1 MTLKKTWD
9 DEQYLL
15 EVLVAEAWID
25 NDFEEEEDCFNEY
38 NLEFDRL
45 YKKARAE
52 QSGPVCDVP
61 SLVDLCA
68 PIVGKHL
75 TNEAVA
81 VMPEE
86 LITKVQRHTPKDLQ
100 IALFKSYREW
110 FTYEEEEADEPGSWS
125 LKLATGK
132 KSPRVKYECPYNDRG
147 QKHGLCRRWHTPSQ
161 LAEEK
166 LYEAGLK
173 TGDRVQFHFN
183 GQKAMEAPYHR
194 GKLEGTVRWWFESG
208 QLNGEQNYYDDKKN
222 GRGVLYR
229 EDGSLW
235 KSFHFKD
242 GLKHGFCKSYAP
254 DGSLLKNASY
264 QNGKKK
270 RLIDSLTTSWPC
282 MPNHL
287 VPPVAYVVT

>member
-1 MTLKKTWD
+1 MTLKRAWD

-25 NDFEEEEDCFNEY
+25 DVEEEEDCFSGY

-52 QSGPVCDVP
+52 QAGPAHSVP
-61 SLVDLCA
+61 SLVDLCS
-68 PIVGKHL
+68 PIVGQHL

-81 VMPEE
+81 IMPEE
-86 LITKVQRHTPKDLQ
+86 LVSKVQRHTPKDLQ
-100 IALFKSYREW
+100 IAVFKCYREW
-110 FTYEEEEADEPGSWS
+110 FTIEEEEADAPGSLTLS
-125 LKLATGK
+125 NSA
-132 KSPRVKYECPYNDRG
+132 PAARVKYECPYNERG

-166 LYEAGLK
+166 LYEFGLK
-173 TGDRVQFHFN
+173 MGDRVQYHFN
-183 GQKAMEAPYHR
+183 GRKAMEAPYHR

-208 QLNGEQNYYDDKKN
+208 QLNGEQNYYDDKRN
-222 GRGVLYR
+222 GRGLLYR

-235 KSFHFKD
+235 KSFHFRD
-242 GLKHGFCKSYAP
+242 GLKHGFCKTYAP
-254 DGSLLKNASY
+254 DGSLVKNASY

-282 MPNHL
+282 MPKTEL
-287 VPPVAYVVT
+287 GVAAVAYVVT